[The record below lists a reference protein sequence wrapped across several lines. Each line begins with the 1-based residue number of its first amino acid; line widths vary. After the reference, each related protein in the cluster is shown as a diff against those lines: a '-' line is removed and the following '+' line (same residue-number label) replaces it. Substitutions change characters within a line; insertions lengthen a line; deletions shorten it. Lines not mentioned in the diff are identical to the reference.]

1 MLVFS
6 LFATKIVSLLF
17 FNAFNEQTGI
27 STVCTPNN
35 NTCPWV
41 DLTKSDY
48 VAYHD
53 EEWGIPVLNDTK
65 LFECLCLE
73 SAQAG
78 LSWYTIL
85 RKRQG
90 YREAFLGFDI
100 NKVAAMTT
108 ADEHRLV
115 LNNAIVRHKGKIS
128 AFTNNA
134 RCILAIQKEYSSFTQ
149 FLWSFT
155 DNKVLILNNSS
166 ALNQVSTC
174 PISDRLSQ
182 ALKKRGFKFVGSTT
196 LYAFLQAVGIFNGHD
211 NHCSRKTEI
220 INSYKDLGLIWK
232 DAGTPNS

>member
-1 MLVFS
+1 MCNQ
-6 LFATKIVSLLF
+6 I
-17 FNAFNEQTGI
+17 
-27 STVCTPNN
+27 N
-35 NTCPWV
+35 NTCHWL

-53 EEWGIPVLNDTK
+53 EEWGVPVLNDTK

-85 RKRQG
+85 KKRQA
-90 YREAFLGFDI
+90 YRAAFLEFDI

-108 ADEHRLV
+108 TDEHRLV
-115 LNNAIVRHKGKIS
+115 LNKAIVRHKGKIS
-128 AFTNNA
+128 AFVNNA
-134 RCILAIQKEYSSFTQ
+134 RCVLAIQKEYSSFAQ

-155 DNKVLILNNSS
+155 DNKVLILNNAN
-166 ALNQVSTC
+166 ALNQVSSC
-174 PISDRLSQ
+174 PISDRLSK

-220 INSYKDLGLIWK
+220 INSYRELGLIWQ
-232 DAGTPNS
+232 DAGPPNS

>member
-1 MLVFS
+1 M
-6 LFATKIVSLLF
+6 LF
-17 FNAFNEQTGI
+17 FTAFNRQTGKFTMCNQI
-27 STVCTPNN
+27 N
-35 NTCPWV
+35 NTCHWL

-53 EEWGIPVLNDTK
+53 EEWGVPVLNDTK

-85 RKRQG
+85 KKRQA
-90 YREAFLGFDI
+90 YRAAFLEFDI

-108 ADEHRLV
+108 TDEHRLV
-115 LNNAIVRHKGKIS
+115 LNKAIVRHKGKIS
-128 AFTNNA
+128 AFVNNA
-134 RCILAIQKEYSSFTQ
+134 RCVLAIQKEYSSFAQ

-155 DNKVLILNNSS
+155 DNKVLILNNAN
-166 ALNQVSTC
+166 ALNQVSSC
-174 PISDRLSQ
+174 PISDRLSK

-211 NHCSRKTEI
+211 NHCARKTEI
-220 INSYKDLGLIWK
+220 INSYRDLGLIWQ
-232 DAGTPNS
+232 DAGPPNS